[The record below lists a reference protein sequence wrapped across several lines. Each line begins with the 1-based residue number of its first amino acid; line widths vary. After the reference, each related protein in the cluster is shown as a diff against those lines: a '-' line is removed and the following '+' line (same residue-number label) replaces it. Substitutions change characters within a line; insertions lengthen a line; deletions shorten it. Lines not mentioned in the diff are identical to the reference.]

1 MSHEEYK
8 EMLAEHALDT
18 LDAGE
23 ARVLEEHLATCA
35 ACRAE
40 LSEWRDMTTALAFSA
55 KRVEPPPALRSRLLE
70 SVRALP
76 APSSSS
82 ATKTPAGSPTNMVK
96 PAAIPAATATTN
108 VPSNVVSIS
117 ERARQRSS
125 WNAFQKFG
133 AVAASL
139 ALIAFLIA
147 LFVLWNRNRVMQ
159 AEMARMGRDL
169 QTTQEQLKRER
180 EISEMFTAPDTR
192 VATLLGTEMAP
203 RARARLAYNKA
214 GRAMMIVDELPQA
227 PAGMDY
233 QIWFIADGKPVPGG
247 VFKPDA
253 AGHAEMREQLPA
265 IAQTAAAFA
274 VTLEPQ
280 GGTTVPTGQKYLLST
295 ASS

>member
-8 EMLAEHALDT
+8 EMLAEHALGT

-40 LSEWRDMTTALAFSA
+40 LSQWRDMTATLAFSA
-55 KRVEPPPALRSRLLE
+55 KLVEPPPALRSRLME
-70 SVRALP
+70 SVRALK
-76 APSSSS
+76 APSSSNAS
-82 ATKTPAGSPTNMVK
+82 KAPVGSPARILE
-96 PAAIPAATATTN
+96 PAATSAATATD

-125 WNAFQKFG
+125 WSAFQKFG
-133 AVAASL
+133 AVAAGV
-139 ALIAFLIA
+139 ALIAFLVA
-147 LFVLWNRNRVMQ
+147 LFVLWNRNRAMQ

-192 VATLLGTEMAP
+192 VATLMGTEMAP

-214 GRAMMIVDELPQA
+214 GRAMMIVDELPPA